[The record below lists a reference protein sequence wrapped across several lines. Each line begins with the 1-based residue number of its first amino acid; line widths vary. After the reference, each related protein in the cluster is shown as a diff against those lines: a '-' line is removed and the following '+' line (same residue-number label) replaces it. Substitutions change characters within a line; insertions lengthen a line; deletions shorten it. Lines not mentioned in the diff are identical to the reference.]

1 MYRKNNNVYLP
12 SFEKHNKESKVKL
25 MIKKTCLC
33 TVSPESSFFIT
44 KNRLTAFIQAV
55 NCFVFKLLSQI

>member
-1 MYRKNNNVYLP
+1 MYRNNNTVYLP

-33 TVSPESSFFIT
+33 PVSPESSFF
-44 KNRLTAFIQAV
+44 
-55 NCFVFKLLSQI
+55 